1 MIERKYVLLALL
13 FPLLLACSDNNPGS
27 PTGVGGNDK
36 KNVTYINGTHIDPET
51 TLCGLIY
58 DVQSGAGIPD
68 VVVSDGFNCTL
79 TDANGVYQL
88 IRDKRAT
95 QIFYSTPADYAVYLS
110 VIAGAELPYFYR
122 KIDLSVKVYRQD
134 FKLTRLS
141 GGKETSFRLFCMA
154 DPQCRNEKSL
164 ARFQDETI
172 PDLEQTAKSFRDA
185 GEVVYGITLGD
196 ITDNNKTSI
205 WEAMK
210 KSMASISGSVPFF
223 QTIGNHD
230 HLNETDNNVTTT
242 YWKSIENF
250 QKYFGPQNYSFN
262 RGDVHI
268 ISMDNVLHGEQPD
281 QGEDQEFAAGFYDW
295 QFEWLKQD
303 LSYVPKDKM
312 VILCCHVPFRSG
324 SAYNHSDE
332 RYRQEVLELL
342 AGYAEAH
349 LMIGHTHYNENYIH
363 TVNGKKVYEHIQ
375 GAACGAFWHASFNGD
390 GTPNGYA
397 IYDIEGASV
406 KDWRFKA
413 TGRDADFQMRVYK
426 GNQTYSYDKQNVKGV
441 NSKFAPYTFGLNAE
455 DIVVNIWNIEHD
467 DSWTVTLY
475 QRGEKVADL
484 VGYFTS
490 GLRDKWAA
498 YWIYQV
504 YGAEFDITSCRHLYK
519 GTLQYPD
526 EAFEIRAEKKDGS
539 RSSYVCTAQPTT
551 GYDEFKNVKY
561 DFDMVS
567 K

>member
-1 MIERKYVLLALL
+1 
-13 FPLLLACSDNNPGS
+13 
-27 PTGVGGNDK
+27 
-36 KNVTYINGTHIDPET
+36 
-51 TLCGLIY
+51 
-58 DVQSGAGIPD
+58 
-68 VVVSDGFNCTL
+68 
-79 TDANGVYQL
+79 
-88 IRDKRAT
+88 
-95 QIFYSTPADYAVYLS
+95 
-110 VIAGAELPYFYR
+110 
-122 KIDLSVKVYRQD
+122 
-134 FKLTRLS
+134 
-141 GGKETSFRLFCMA
+141 
-154 DPQCRNEKSL
+154 
-164 ARFQDETI
+164 
-172 PDLEQTAKSFRDA
+172 
-185 GEVVYGITLGD
+185 
-196 ITDNNKTSI
+196 
-205 WEAMK
+205 MK
-210 KSMASISGSVPFF
+210 
-223 QTIGNHD
+223 
-230 HLNETDNNVTTT
+230 
-242 YWKSIENF
+242 
-250 QKYFGPQNYSFN
+250 
-262 RGDVHI
+262 
-268 ISMDNVLHGEQPD
+268 
-281 QGEDQEFAAGFYDW
+281 
-295 QFEWLKQD
+295 
-303 LSYVPKDKM
+303 KDKM